1 MWTDIFIQNK
11 THLLKTL
18 QDFLKDIEKF
28 KNLIENDEI
37 KKIFSSLKRNKKIR
51 KSINQLSSLKN

>member
-1 MWTDIFIQNK
+1 MLQQK
-11 THLLKTL
+11 KHLLKTL

-28 KNLIENDEI
+28 KNLIENDKI